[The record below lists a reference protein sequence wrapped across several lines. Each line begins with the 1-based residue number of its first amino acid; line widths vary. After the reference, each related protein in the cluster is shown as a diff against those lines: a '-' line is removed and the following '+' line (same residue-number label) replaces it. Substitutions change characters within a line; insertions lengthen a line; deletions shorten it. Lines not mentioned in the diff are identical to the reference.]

1 MKLNLVL
8 IVLVAA
14 PAFATTIDFEAQA
27 ANAGGFLTGIPDSPL
42 TIGLA
47 TFSGGELRS
56 AEIDL
61 PANQSGVYA
70 TQGVF
75 GSGETNPL
83 TIQFAVP
90 ISGFTLSVANGD
102 NTGTYT
108 VSDDAGDSISASLPS
123 AGAGGAR
130 IFSLPGIGVQTV
142 EILSSNADGWN
153 FAIDNVGF
161 AAVPEPVSVLLFA
174 LGSSL
179 VGWFV
184 KRKPAYNGYTRLTY
198 EHAGEAVSTIRSR
211 THADAGAHSTRR
223 AAGACDDDRIGSGER
238 LSGSARGYYG
248 RGHLSGGGDRY
259 GHSSNLEGLAAR
271 REHRAH

>member
-8 IVLVAA
+8 VILVAA

-184 KRKPAYNGYTRLTY
+184 KRKPAYNGYT
-198 EHAGEAVSTIRSR
+198 
-211 THADAGAHSTRR
+211 
-223 AAGACDDDRIGSGER
+223 
-238 LSGSARGYYG
+238 
-248 RGHLSGGGDRY
+248 
-259 GHSSNLEGLAAR
+259 
-271 REHRAH
+271 